1 LNSERTPGGSSGGE
15 SAILALR
22 GSPLGLGN
30 NKLFILNIRLGY
42 WRQHYNTGF
51 VLWDLWYQTHKQK
64 SYS

>member
-42 WRQHYNTGF
+42 WRQH
-51 VLWDLWYQTHKQK
+51 
-64 SYS
+64 